1 MTNPS
6 NAAAITGSSKTLLA
20 VSAFATA
27 IALYAWVAPTSGLL
41 GPAVILALATLASSF
56 HGIPALNTFV
66 FTFWVFTMVAAAL
79 FYPAVFLQVGDFNQT
94 SLIVPLIQLIMFGM
108 GASLSVGDFLRALKM
123 PRAVGLGIFLQFT
136 VMPLSGWAI
145 ATLFGFDPAV
155 AAGVILI
162 GSCSG
167 GVASNVMV
175 YLSRGNVALSVT
187 MTACS
192 TLMAPILT
200 PLAMKLL
207 AGQLLEISF
216 LDMMWSIINMIIVPI
231 VAGLVANRLLSGRR
245 GWLDKALPVVS
256 MAAICY
262 IIAIITANAR
272 DKLLEVAF
280 TLIGAAIL
288 HNSIGY
294 LLGYWGAKAAGLNE
308 SDSRTVA
315 FEVGMQNGGMGTGL
329 AINVLHSADAALAPN
344 IFGTW
349 MNISGSALA
358 SWWRGSAP
366 ASAPE
371 PVMAEAV
378 AVER

>member
-1 MTNPS
+1 M
-6 NAAAITGSSKTLLA
+6 
-20 VSAFATA
+20 
-27 IALYAWVAPTSGLL
+27 L
-41 GPAVILALATLASSF
+41 GFEP
-56 HGIPALNTFV
+56 
-66 FTFWVFTMVAAAL
+66 
-79 FYPAVFLQVGDFNQT
+79 D
-94 SLIVPLIQLIMFGM
+94 
-108 GASLSVGDFLRALKM
+108 
-123 PRAVGLGIFLQFT
+123 
-136 VMPLSGWAI
+136 
-145 ATLFGFDPAV
+145 V
-155 AAGVILI
+155 AAGIVLI

-175 YLSRGNVALSVT
+175 FLARGNVALSVT

-192 TLMAPILT
+192 TLMAPVMT

-216 LDMMWSIINMIIVPI
+216 VEMMWSIVNMIIVPI
-231 VAGLVANRLLSGRR
+231 VAGLIANRLLSGRR
-245 GWLDKALPVVS
+245 AWLDKALPAVS

-280 TLIGAAIL
+280 SLIGAAIL
-288 HNSIGY
+288 HNSVGY
-294 LLGYWGAKAAGLNE
+294 LLGYWGARAAGLSE
-308 SDSRTVA
+308 TDSRTVA

-329 AINVLHSADAALAPN
+329 AINVLRSADAALAPN

-366 ASAPE
+366 GEAAE
-371 PVMAEAV
+371 PALVEAA
-378 AVER
+378 AVQR

>member
-1 MTNPS
+1 MTKPS
-6 NAAAITGSSKTLLA
+6 NAAAISGASKSLLA
-20 VSAFATA
+20 VSALATA
-27 IALYAWVAPTSGLL
+27 VALYAWAAHTSSLL
-41 GPAVILALATLASSF
+41 GPAVILALAALASAF

-79 FYPAVFLQVGDFNQT
+79 CYPAVFLQVGDFNQT

-108 GASLSVGDFLRALKM
+108 GASLSAGDFLRALKM
-123 PRAVGLGIFLQFT
+123 PKAVGVGIFLQFM
-136 VMPLSGWAI
+136 VMPIAGWAI
-145 ATLFGFDPAV
+145 ATLFGFEPAV

-175 YLSRGNVALSVT
+175 YLAKGNVALSVT

-192 TLMAPILT
+192 TLMAPLMT

-216 LDMMWSIINMIIVPI
+216 IEMMWSIVNMIIVPI
-231 VAGLVANRLLSGRR
+231 VAGLIANRLLSGRR
-245 GWLDKALPVVS
+245 AWLDKALPAVS

-280 TLIGAAIL
+280 SLIGAAIL
-288 HNSIGY
+288 HNSVGY
-294 LLGYWGAKAAGLNE
+294 LLGYWGAKAAGLSE
-308 SDSRTVA
+308 TDSRTVA

-329 AINVLHSADAALAPN
+329 AINVLRSADAALAPN

-366 ASAPE
+366 GEAAE
-371 PVMAEAV
+371 PALVEAV
-378 AVER
+378 AAQR

>member
-1 MTNPS
+1 
-6 NAAAITGSSKTLLA
+6 
-20 VSAFATA
+20 
-27 IALYAWVAPTSGLL
+27 
-41 GPAVILALATLASSF
+41 
-56 HGIPALNTFV
+56 
-66 FTFWVFTMVAAAL
+66 
-79 FYPAVFLQVGDFNQT
+79 
-94 SLIVPLIQLIMFGM
+94 
-108 GASLSVGDFLRALKM
+108 
-123 PRAVGLGIFLQFT
+123 
-136 VMPLSGWAI
+136 MPLSGWAI

-200 PLAMKLL
+200 PLAMKLF

-231 VAGLVANRLLSGRR
+231 VAGLVVNRLLSGRR
-245 GWLDKALPVVS
+245 DWLDKALPVVS

-366 ASAPE
+366 APAPE
-371 PVMAEAV
+371 PVMAKAV

>member
-1 MTNPS
+1 
-6 NAAAITGSSKTLLA
+6 
-20 VSAFATA
+20 
-27 IALYAWVAPTSGLL
+27 
-41 GPAVILALATLASSF
+41 
-56 HGIPALNTFV
+56 
-66 FTFWVFTMVAAAL
+66 
-79 FYPAVFLQVGDFNQT
+79 
-94 SLIVPLIQLIMFGM
+94 
-108 GASLSVGDFLRALKM
+108 
-123 PRAVGLGIFLQFT
+123 
-136 VMPLSGWAI
+136 
-145 ATLFGFDPAV
+145 
-155 AAGVILI
+155 
-162 GSCSG
+162 
-167 GVASNVMV
+167 MV

-192 TLMAPILT
+192 TLMAPVLT

-245 GWLDKALPVVS
+245 DWLDKALPVVS

-280 TLIGAAIL
+280 SLIGAAIL
-288 HNSIGY
+288 HNSVGY
-294 LLGYWGAKAAGLNE
+294 FLGYWGAKAAGLSE

-329 AINVLHSADAALAPN
+329 AINVLRSADAALAPN

-358 SWWRGSAP
+358 SWWRGSTPTP
-366 ASAPE
+366 AEE
-371 PVMAEAV
+371 PVISEPV
-378 AVER
+378 AVEQ